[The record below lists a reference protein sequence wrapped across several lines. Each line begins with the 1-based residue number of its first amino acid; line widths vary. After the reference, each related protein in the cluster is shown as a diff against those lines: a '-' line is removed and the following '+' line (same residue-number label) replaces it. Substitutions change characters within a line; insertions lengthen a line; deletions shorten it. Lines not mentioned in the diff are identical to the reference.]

1 MGHFLFD
8 VMFNN
13 VAKVYRDFDY
23 NNKTKQYQEFQIA
36 AKNTL
41 VNILQLLQNQ
51 DKTIASKEFTEIAKY
66 LKTCGELLLNHYI
79 YDAHNGVINTA
90 LETSLLT
97 AFGGADQKALKQA
110 LSSSQAE
117 KTKILENIYNRFK
130 WSKDESYLLERMTD
144 YVGRDEKQYDIEL
157 VNRLPELQ
165 IKGLNKKALQHLKPL
180 SKWWKDFI
188 TPEVEKLTN
197 DHITQCESWIKSG
210 SIINNSKEYC
220 ILDIYNKTDVKN
232 LLLNPQ
238 TRCDLIEAK
247 INSFAYKDGKK
258 SDTLIQSN
266 AEKELLYSVQNDEQ
280 SKCIELIVSKF
291 NIPQT
296 SIEQAFVITAEK
308 GYAQYAEFFL
318 KSTNI
323 SFETQKESLQ
333 KSVSQM
339 NQCVPAK
346 SFNEF
351 CYNIY
356 DNYFLNL
363 ANEAKG
369 LHEQVSCTIY
379 HNIASLSANDELE
392 KLIITCNGETMN
404 HNTDHSEL

>member
-1 MGHFLFD
+1 LF
-8 VMFNN
+8 
-13 VAKVYRDFDY
+13 
-23 NNKTKQYQEFQIA
+23 QG
-36 AKNTL
+36 
-41 VNILQLLQNQ
+41 
-51 DKTIASKEFTEIAKY
+51 Y
-66 LKTCGELLLNHYI
+66 LNI

-117 KTKILENIYNRFK
+117 KTQILENIHKRFK
-130 WSKDESYLLERMTD
+130 WSKDESYLLERITD
-144 YVGRDEKQYDIEL
+144 YAGRDEKQYDIEL

-165 IKGLNKKALQHLKPL
+165 IKGLNKKALKYLKPL

-220 ILDIYNKTDVKN
+220 ILDIYNKTDIKN

-247 INSFAYKDGKK
+247 INSFSYKDGKR
-258 SDTLIQSN
+258 SDALIQSN
-266 AEKELLYSVQNDEQ
+266 AEKELLYSVQNDGQ

-291 NIPQT
+291 NISQT
-296 SIEQAFVITAEK
+296 SIEQAFVKTTEN
-308 GYAQYAEFFL
+308 GYAQYSEFFL

-323 SFETQKESLQ
+323 SLETQKESLQ
-333 KSVSQM
+333 KSISQL
-339 NQCVPAK
+339 NQCISAK

-351 CYNIY
+351 CHNIY
-356 DNYFLNL
+356 DNYFLNSPDKTK
-363 ANEAKG
+363 ES
-369 LHEQVSCTIY
+369 HEHVSCILY
-379 HNIASLSANDELE
+379 HNIASLSTSDELE
-392 KLIITCNGETMN
+392 NLIITCNGEMIN
-404 HNTDHSEL
+404 HNIGHSEL